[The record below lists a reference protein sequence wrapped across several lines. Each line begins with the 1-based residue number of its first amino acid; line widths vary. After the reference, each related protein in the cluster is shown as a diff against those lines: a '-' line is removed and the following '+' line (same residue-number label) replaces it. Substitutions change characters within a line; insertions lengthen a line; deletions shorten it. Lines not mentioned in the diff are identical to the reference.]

1 MEARPLP
8 SQSAR
13 LKPGRRSSADG
24 AADWHR
30 ICPAEAWQAT
40 YSPSSAAS
48 EGSPVL
54 REPASPASAARRAK
68 AQAARR
74 ERRAGMPGANVRRRG
89 TGDPEATLDSSDGRP
104 LVACLWALPS
114 AGAAKVSSPRIALDQ
129 SRGPVGAVGAIG
141 DSSSVRRPRP
151 HPLRWQERTPSGSSA
166 PGHGRPR
173 SATCEPSANQPSHS
187 APSAARRFVASA
199 SAFSITSASVT
210 GFPPCR
216 LLSSAAS
223 MKA

>member
-1 MEARPLP
+1 MHSPPALPAR
-8 SQSAR
+8 
-13 LKPGRRSSADG
+13 GRPCPESRSC
-24 AADWHR
+24 R
-30 ICPAEAWQAT
+30 QAQD
-40 YSPSSAAS
+40 
-48 EGSPVL
+48 
-54 REPASPASAARRAK
+54 RRAK

-74 ERRAGMPGANVRRRG
+74 EPRPWMAEANARRRG
-89 TGDPEATLDSSDGRP
+89 TGDPEATLDSLDGRP

-129 SRGPVGAVGAIG
+129 SRGPFGAVGAIG

-173 SATCEPSANQPSHS
+173 SATFEPSANQPPHS
-187 APSAARRFVASA
+187 APRAARRFVASA

-210 GFPPCR
+210 GLPPWR
-216 LLSSAAS
+216 WLSSAAS